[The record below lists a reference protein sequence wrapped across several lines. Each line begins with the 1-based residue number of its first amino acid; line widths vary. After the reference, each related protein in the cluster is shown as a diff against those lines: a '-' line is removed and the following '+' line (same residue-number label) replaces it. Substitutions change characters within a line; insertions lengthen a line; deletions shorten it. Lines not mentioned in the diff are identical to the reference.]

1 MNPFSSSPN
10 SKGNFMS
17 RNFFS
22 LFLFLTLSLSPLFGQ
37 KGVEY
42 LSPTP
47 TASVMTDIAVVDKNT
62 AWASGTLGT
71 VLKTTDAGKTWLTLK
86 TGEDIWYTSI
96 YAIDADKIF
105 LTSWNQNLQSTTD
118 GGKTWK
124 SQQIGK
130 LFYLKKVQF
139 TDEKNGF
146 LLGSK
151 EISENEIEPVIQLWA
166 TTDGGATWKERNAAL
181 KIDPADFRFFTP
193 KIGIATVKVN
203 DGSNNDN
210 IYRTIDGGATW
221 SVVKT
226 PQDLGISG
234 FSITDA
240 KTGFAV
246 ADVPVK
252 KGDKTT
258 SKMVIL
264 KTVDAGATWT
274 SIDMPMSATSNEGK
288 EPHFIWFM
296 DNKTGWVIKSNPYSE
311 TSRGDLLRTDDGGKS
326 WKKTWSADE
335 TGISRIGFFDKN
347 NGILLPGLWFLTPK
361 IYRTTDGGNS
371 FKQLAE
377 GLDNNFTTLA
387 FPDAKTGFASNNKG
401 VIKTVD
407 GGYTWKQ
414 SFEAKFSYIDQI
426 KFFNTREGLAILRS
440 DDGSGTIYR
449 TGNGGETWT
458 SSPLVFKGYAQKIIS
473 TNPNTMFAT
482 VIELDNKSVIKSV
495 DGGKTWK
502 DLVTYTV
509 KEFDLYDLQFID
521 DKNGWVLG
529 TMVLPGAPP
538 ESFPTVFIKRTTDG
552 GDSWEDYILYGQT
565 MPSNLTFVDPLHG
578 WYVSNINDTSRVM
591 SRTSDGGK
599 TWENLPFLP
608 PYELIE
614 FLGFSDPLNGWMVR
628 VYGAPLSPG
637 FVYRTKDGGKTWEP
651 TYTMNYLNKFVF
663 ADKKTI
669 FGGGYMSLIKIT
681 LDN

>member
-1 MNPFSSSPN
+1 
-10 SKGNFMS
+10 MS

-22 LFLFLTLSLSPLFGQ
+22 LFLFLSLSLSPLFGQ

-86 TGEDIWYTSI
+86 TGEDVWYTSLH
-96 YAIDADKIF
+96 AIDAEKIF

-130 LFYLKKVQF
+130 LIYLKKVQF
-139 TDEKNGF
+139 TDAKNGF
-146 LLGSK
+146 IIGSR
-151 EISENEIEPVIQLWA
+151 EISENELEPVIQLWA

-193 KIGIATVKVN
+193 KIGIATVKMN

-210 IYRTIDGGATW
+210 IYRTTDGGTTW
-221 SVVKT
+221 NLVKT
-226 PQDLGISG
+226 PQDLSISG
-234 FSITDA
+234 FSVTDA

-252 KGDKTT
+252 KDDKTT

-274 SIDMPMSATSNEGK
+274 SIDMPISATSNEGK

-296 DNKTGWVIKSNPYSE
+296 DDKTGWVIKSNPYSE
-311 TSRGDLLRTDDGGKS
+311 TSRGDLLRTDDGGKT

-347 NGILLPGLWFLTPK
+347 TGVVLPGLWYLTPK
-361 IYRTTDGGNS
+361 IFRTTDGGNS
-371 FKQLAE
+371 FAQIAE
-377 GLDNNFTTLA
+377 GLDLNFTTIS
-387 FPDAKTGFASNNKG
+387 FPDAKTGFASNTKG
-401 VIKTVD
+401 IIKTSD

-414 SFEAKFSYIDQI
+414 SLEAKFSYIEQI
-426 KFFNTREGLAILRS
+426 KFFDKNEGLAILRS
-440 DDGSGTIYR
+440 EDGSGTIYR
-449 TGNGGETWT
+449 TANGGDTWT
-458 SSPLVFKGYAQKIIS
+458 SAPLKFKGYAQKIIS
-473 TNPNTMFAT
+473 TDPNTMFAT
-482 VIELDNKSVIKSV
+482 IIELDNKYVIKSV
-495 DGGKTWK
+495 DGGKTWNE
-502 DLVTYTV
+502 LVTYTV
-509 KEFDLYDLQFID
+509 KEFDLYDLQFTD
-521 DKNGWVLG
+521 NKNGWVLG

-538 ESFPTVFIKRTTDG
+538 EAYPTVFIKRTTDG
-552 GDSWEDYILYGQT
+552 GDSWEDNILYGQT

-578 WYVSNINDTSRVM
+578 WYVSNTNDTSRIM

-599 TWENLPFLP
+599 TWEKLPFLP
-608 PYELIE
+608 PFELVE

-637 FVYRTKDGGKTWEP
+637 FVYRTKDGGKTWDL

-663 ADKKTI
+663 PDKKTI
-669 FGGGYMSLIKIT
+669 FGGGWMSLIKIT